1 MSVKSNKL
9 SGGFEVFSKQG
20 VVGVEVS
27 AMGKTVTLNNNYKPG
42 MISTTL
48 LANGT
53 PLPVSTVVTY
63 VMGSSS
69 CEASFAVNAAKYS
82 LKTTATLM
90 HKGEYNTFIVA
101 FQILEGLAYI
111 PFANGRIE
119 DFIVDLGRVGTQKH
133 DSKTVIFQFMVITS

>member
-1 MSVKSNKL
+1 MIVVVALAVSVKSNKL

-53 PLPVSTVVTY
+53 PLPG
-63 VMGSSS
+63 MSS
-69 CEASFAVNAAKYS
+69 AFLIS
-82 LKTTATLM
+82 LKK
-90 HKGEYNTFIVA
+90 HIC
-101 FQILEGLAYI
+101 ILK
-111 PFANGRIE
+111 F
-119 DFIVDLGRVGTQKH
+119 
-133 DSKTVIFQFMVITS
+133 